1 MLAFRVTAAAVL
13 LGIAGLFWIGGSA
26 ERRYANSAC
35 QYQLIHQPPE
45 EMGLVAVGGSRM
57 LTALD
62 AIDLNAQLDADG
74 TPHSRAFN
82 LAHSHYT
89 LEKEYVILRDL
100 FENWSPKAV
109 LVMIEPRAPRL
120 GMVHPEFTEIA
131 QLRDIPIYASA
142 LWTEDPAAAVQSAV
156 EILRHHLR
164 FGPKLAERY
173 RKPLADL
180 VFNCHRGDYRLT
192 LDHLEQGEKR
202 RAAGIRT
209 FEWDTTVPEE
219 RFNRVFVRAISEL
232 AQQHGAQA
240 IFIHLP
246 RTGSP
251 VPDTSASEAFRA
263 ATGVDLI
270 TIDKDLA
277 KRLSASG
284 RRDLTHINAEG
295 RRVFLPWLIERVR
308 SICRRETGCF

>member
-1 MLAFRVTAAAVL
+1 MLIFRVTAAAVL
-13 LGIAGLFWIGGSA
+13 LGIAALIWTEGTA
-26 ERRYANSAC
+26 ERRYANSVC
-35 QYQLIHQPPE
+35 QYQLIHQAPE
-45 EMGLVAVGGSRM
+45 EMGLVSVGGSRM

-62 AIDLNAQLDADG
+62 AIDLNAYLDADG

-89 LEKEYVILRDL
+89 LGKEYVLLRDL

-109 LVMIEPRAPRL
+109 LVMLEPRAPRV
-120 GMVHPEFTEIA
+120 GQVHPEFTELA
-131 QLRDIPIYASA
+131 KLRDIPIYASA

-173 RKPLADL
+173 RKPPANL

-192 LDHLEQGEKR
+192 LDHLELGEKR
-202 RAAGIRT
+202 RKAGTKT
-209 FEWDTTVPEE
+209 FEWDSTLPEE
-219 RFNRVFVRAISEL
+219 RFNRVLVRAISEL
-232 AQQHGAQA
+232 AQQNGAQA
-240 IFIHLP
+240 IFLHLP

-251 VPDTSASEAFRA
+251 VPDPTVSEAFKA
-263 ATGVDLI
+263 ATGADLI
-270 TIDKDLA
+270 TLDQDLA
-277 KRLSASG
+277 DRLSISG

-295 RRVFLPWLIERVR
+295 RSILLPWLIERVR
-308 SICRRETGCF
+308 SICRIENGCF